1 MANFL
6 DYSGLQTLWGRIKQ
20 KFIQQPEANS
30 VTVDHVATFTT
41 TTVDNVTTIGVQ
53 DSGFTIGSDVPQNA
67 VFTDYQTTKAGHY
80 DASSDTYTP
89 TASNSNLAWEAAVIT
104 GISKDSKGHITE
116 VFTTKLP
123 ANPVDPNTITS
134 SDTLTADKVILGA
147 GSKGIKVSTYELG
160 GANFEATPSNTTL
173 ATEQGVT
180 NYVNGA
186 VAGLAGAMHF
196 VGVTTDTMADLDT
209 TNPTVSGVTSFSAG
223 DVVIDS
229 TETEFVF
236 GTDSMWH
243 KLGDAQSYAL
253 ANNVVNSWVGTGDS
267 YITVSPTTTA
277 ARGNVQATISH
288 NTQSGLPSTAV
299 GTNSSVP
306 VITVDAAGHV
316 TVLSSENIAFP
327 VTSVAGKAGAVVL
340 DKFKVG
346 TKDGNSSAV
355 DVVEYDGNGAKGLY
369 FSSTAASET
378 NVQFAVDANGVVTGT
393 VSAAATPGNGALKVK
408 GSANDATATATGF
421 TANAAG
427 DSTITFKVSGD
438 SLDSVTTSGGEVT
451 INGVDAL
458 KNPNALNVSA
468 GAYSGTAGALTDG
481 YDGSATKSLIFDN
494 TAAAAPANAASTG
507 NVQFTVATDGHIKGE
522 FKLPENAFKDTT
534 YTAEKGIVLP
544 SGSTT
549 FKAALVDE
557 TANSASS
564 SKSTSSDGGFYAIEL
579 DKDGKLAVRVP
590 WTDHNIVASGF
601 SAAGE
606 ADDGEHSGA
615 VTASIVNMEG
625 TTIINTVSGQIPVA
639 TTSTSGVMTA
649 GMKTKLD
656 GIAAGATN
664 DGALTPE
671 EILQACS

>member
-20 KFIQQPEANS
+20 KFIQQPDANS
-30 VTVDHVATFTT
+30 VTAGNIATFTS
-41 TTVDNVTTIGVQ
+41 TTVGSDTIIGVQ
-53 DSGFTIGSDVPQNA
+53 DSGFTIATSVPSNA
-67 VFTDYQTTKAGHY
+67 VFTDEHTTKAGHY
-80 DASSDTYTP
+80 DATAETYTP
-89 TASNSNLAWEAAVIT
+89 TANNTNLAWEAAVIT

-160 GANFEATPSNTTL
+160 GANFEATPSDTTL

-236 GTDSMWH
+236 GTDSKWH

-267 YITVSPTTTA
+267 YITVAPTTTA

-327 VTSVAGKAGAVVL
+327 VTTVAGKTGAVVL

-393 VSAAATPGNGALKVK
+393 VSAAATPGNGALKVQ
-408 GSANDATATATGF
+408 GTSGAAQATGF
-421 TANAAG
+421 TANSQSDA
-427 DSTITFKVSGD
+427 TITFAKSGD
-438 SLDSVTTSGGEVT
+438 SISEITANGSTVT
-451 INGVDAL
+451 IVGVDSL

-494 TAAAAPANAASTG
+494 TTAAAPANASSTG

-522 FKLPENAFKDTT
+522 FKLPENSFKDTT

-564 SKSTSSDGGFYAIEL
+564 SKSTSADGGFYAIEL

-625 TTIINTVSGQIPVA
+625 TTIINTISGQIPVA

-649 GMKTKLD
+649 GMKT
-656 GIAAGATN
+656 
-664 DGALTPE
+664 
-671 EILQACS
+671 